1 MVLMA
6 NSGPFQFLVIVG
18 DRIAQIVFPKK
29 ENIVFKKVDKLSCTA
44 RGGGG
49 FGSTIKKIKKD
60 SCICQFQVRFNLILL
75 NQVKFDLK
83 TLVCLYN
90 EIINCLS

>member
-1 MVLMA
+1 MFLMA

-60 SCICQFQVRFNLILL
+60 TLASVSSRL
-75 NQVKFDLK
+75 DL
-83 TLVCLYN
+83 T
-90 EIINCLS
+90 